1 MKPTLE
7 EGNRL
12 LCVDE
17 YKAENKEIKFDVENH
32 KLQVDFGDGTGYH
45 DAGGGDTPSPTPT
58 DELEVPE
65 WDRTK
70 SYKEGDIFRAATAYI
85 NGKPRTDPMVYY
97 QVRADLDPISDK
109 DWETDFVERS
119 WQNLAD
125 YYGDYYIEGM
135 GNFRKIDQLV
145 TSSNLPQPGP
155 YNIVRWQIQELGT
168 VARRKGYMFGSRNED
183 GPAVG
188 GYMTQYNAP
197 AVDNQVEPA
206 VVAPHPYLDLLN
218 GRLYVD
224 GGLGNSLARVS
235 LSLASSKW
243 EANSDSATSTAYP
256 YKATVS
262 QSLGNKFRENF
273 ASGEISIIPSL
284 TVAQSAAG
292 DVAFVEAN
300 SITYNESDDKATLQ
314 FTVYSKNSSAPSSD
328 IDFKAVIIVD
338 HDFNESVFDDIK
350 G

>member
-12 LCVDE
+12 LCIDE
-17 YKAENKEIKFDVENH
+17 YNAENKEIKFDGKSH
-32 KLQVDFGDGTGYH
+32 SLQVDFGDGTGYH
-45 DAGGGDTPSPTPT
+45 EVGGGSSPTPA
-58 DELEVPE
+58 DAVEVPE

-70 SYKEGDIFRAATAYI
+70 SYKKGDMFRAATTYI
-85 NGKPRTDPMVYY
+85 HGEPSANPMVYY
-97 QVRADLDPISDK
+97 QVRADLDPISDE
-109 DWETDFVERS
+109 DWENYFVNNS
-119 WQNLAD
+119 WETLVA
-125 YYGDYYIEGM
+125 YYGDFFIEGM
-135 GNFRKIDQLV
+135 GNFIKIDQIV
-145 TSSNLPQPGP
+145 TNSNLPQPGP
-155 YNIVRWQIQELGT
+155 YNISHWQIQELDT
-168 VARRKGYMFGSRNED
+168 VAKRKGYMFGSRNED
-183 GPAVG
+183 VPGMG
-188 GYMTQYNAP
+188 GYLIQYNAP
-197 AVDNQVEPA
+197 IVDDQVEPTM
-206 VVAPHPYLDLLN
+206 VAPHPYIDLLN
-218 GRLYVD
+218 GRLYAD
-224 GGLGNSLARVS
+224 GGLGNSVARVS

-256 YKATVS
+256 YKTTVS

-284 TVAQSAAG
+284 TVTQSAAG

-314 FTVYSKNSSAPSSD
+314 FTVYSKNSSAPASD

-350 G
+350 D